1 MLERIL
7 PKAKSLIKDIAS
19 DGASFVD
26 ATCGNGHDTK
36 FLAEIAG
43 STGHVYSFDIQQI
56 AIDTAR
62 ENTAGYENVT
72 FIKHSHSEVNQ
83 YVGQPIRGV
92 MFNLG
97 YLPQGDKTITT
108 TSQSTITALYKFF
121 DLLEIGGRIV
131 LVVYHGHPEGKVE
144 KDALL
149 AELEKWPQNAAQVLE
164 YRFINQQ
171 NNAPFIICIEKL
183 KELDRT

>member
-7 PKAKSLIKDIAS
+7 PKAKSLIKEIAS

-43 STGHVYSFDIQQI
+43 STGHVYSFDIQQV

-62 ENTAGYENVT
+62 ENTAGYNNIT
-72 FIKHSHSEVNQ
+72 FTKDSHSEVDQ
-83 YVGQPIRGV
+83 YVEPPIKGA

-108 TSQSTITALYKFF
+108 TSKSTITALYKLFY
-121 DLLEIGGRIV
+121 LLEIGGRIV
-131 LVVYHGHPEGKVE
+131 LVVYHGHPEGKIE

-149 AELEKWPQNAAQVLE
+149 EELDKWPQSAAQVLE

-183 KELDRT
+183 KDFD